1 MFLKSAYLRTK
12 GTICLH
18 SENPEDEGLGP
29 PQSRVGFERKM
40 NDRQCKI
47 AIVIQLRS
55 QVVHT
60 VCRQKTDAMCR

>member
-18 SENPEDEGLGP
+18 SENPEDKGLGP
-29 PQSRVGFERKM
+29 SQSWVGFGWKM
-40 NDRQCKI
+40 SNRQCKI
-47 AIVIQLRS
+47 AIAIQLRS

-60 VCRQKTDAMCR
+60 VCPLKNAVCR